1 MLVSDT
7 ERVIEIHKKV
17 MEKTE
22 EIEEKRKI
30 LLKGEEG
37 YNLLDSAI
45 KSAFQVVFD
54 YELYSEP
61 VDKASRILVGIIKNH
76 PFLDGNKRTAFVVA
90 KEILKENNQTITG
103 YEIEEMVNFLEEIA
117 SSQEEITQL
126 TERTK
131 RFLQRFLI

>member
-1 MLVSDT
+1 MLVPDT